1 MPSPNPRILIVEDE
15 PAIAF
20 ALEADLQR
28 EGYEVVVVASGDEG
42 LRRAQSEGFD
52 LVLLDVM
59 LPGMDG
65 FDVCRE
71 LRKSGCRT
79 PVIVLTAR
87 SHDAEKVMGLEL
99 GADDY
104 MTKPFNPRE
113 LRARIKAVLRRTT
126 DQTAG
131 GGESFRFGDIEVNF
145 SRAEVLRRGTPV
157 SLSAL
162 EFRLLSAFIRAR
174 GRLLSR
180 EQLLDAAW
188 GPNVS
193 LNDRVVDNHIVGL
206 RRKIEADPASPRH
219 LLNIRGLGYRFD
231 P

>member
-1 MPSPNPRILIVEDE
+1 MSRILIVEDE

-20 ALEADLQR
+20 ALETDLER
-28 EGYEVVVVASGDEG
+28 DGHGVTIATTGDEG
-42 LRRAQSEGFD
+42 LRLADSGAFD

-71 LRKSGCRT
+71 LRRRGCRT

-87 SHDAEKVMGLEL
+87 THDAEKVLGLEL

-104 MTKPFNPRE
+104 VTKPFNPRE
-113 LRARIKAVLRRTT
+113 LRARIKAVLRRI
-126 DQTAG
+126 DGSGDADA
-131 GGESFRFGDIEVNF
+131 EVYRFGEVEVDF
-145 SRAEVLRRGTPV
+145 ARADVRRSGEAV

-162 EFRLLSAFIRAR
+162 EFKLLGAFVRSK
-174 GRLLSR
+174 GRLLTR

-193 LNDRVVDNHIVGL
+193 LNDRVVDNHIIGL
-206 RRKIEADPASPRH
+206 RRKLEEDPSAPRH
-219 LLNIRGLGYRFD
+219 FLNIRGLGYRFD
-231 P
+231 A